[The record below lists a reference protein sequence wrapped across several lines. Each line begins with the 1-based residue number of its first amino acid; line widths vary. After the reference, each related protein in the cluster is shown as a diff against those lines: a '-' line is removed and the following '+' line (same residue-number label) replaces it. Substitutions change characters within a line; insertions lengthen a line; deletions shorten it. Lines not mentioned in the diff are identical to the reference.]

1 MQKLDQTNIQL
12 KMTLEEEE
20 NMQSNTTSPEL
31 SIYNDITP
39 RIISDDSL
47 LTKKRRKRRFTKSKP
62 FNEVQHELNEII
74 HRTIDDTNKEE
85 NETLLSHLIQHA
97 ERLKSLSIELL
108 GTEGKIREFRSLE
121 SSVLEHYQLREK
133 AYKQRIEECE
143 LVSQQ
148 QLELIENLV
157 ELCNELEPAKKRRSF
172 MTTTTWQSSNR
183 SHCSGSTCAT
193 SIHSFHINKQQ
204 QRHETNFRY
213 KLSAWLG
220 GSVGTGEIVHSFDN
234 QAGIKEFIIAGSG
247 IILASQYNYIFHV
260 NQHVRDKFKLLPKSM
275 WTPDEQVNQCQ
286 LNGCLI
292 LFSFLN
298 RKHHCRR

>member
-20 NMQSNTTSPEL
+20 SMQSSTTSPEL
-31 SIYNDITP
+31 SIYNDVTP

-47 LTKKRRKRRFTKSKP
+47 LTKKRRKRRFIKTKP
-62 FNEVQHELNEII
+62 FDEVHHELNEII

-85 NETLLSHLIQHA
+85 DETLLSHLIQHA

-108 GTEGKIREFRSLE
+108 GTEGKIREFRTLE

-213 KLSAWLG
+213 KLSAWIG
-220 GSVGTGEIVHSFDN
+220 GSVGTGEIIHSFDN

-247 IILASQYNYIFHV
+247 IIFAIQYNYIFHV

-275 WTPDEQVNQCQ
+275 WTPDEQKASLQ
-286 LNGCLI
+286 
-292 LFSFLN
+292 
-298 RKHHCRR
+298 KMW